1 MCVFTYMHTYIHP
14 CMHAC
19 IHTRIHAYMH
29 TCIHA
34 YIHTCIHAY
43 MHTCIHACIHT
54 YILIHYINLY
64 MFLLSLC
71 DICFPLWILC
81 LFISVWLWEFPWLMD
96 DLGTPRNRLEHLGIS
111 WTKSLHRWHGPQP
124 SDDWS
129 FPSDAHW
136 RWGRWRRRP
145 GENRARWHDDTTCGA
160 TCDNCDNHNQVAVI
174 LYDSRWTEDF
184 APLAHSKITIATVP
198 AEA

>member
-1 MCVFTYMHTYIHP
+1 
-14 CMHAC
+14 
-19 IHTRIHAYMH
+19 MH

-34 YIHTCIHAY
+34 Y
-43 MHTCIHACIHT
+43 IHT

-111 WTKSLHRWHGPQP
+111 WAKSTGGMAPSPAMTGAFPAMPTGAGGGGGGGPERTAQ
-124 SDDWS
+124 
-129 FPSDAHW
+129 
-136 RWGRWRRRP
+136 G
-145 GENRARWHDDTTCGA
+145 DTT
-160 TCDNCDNHNQVAVI
+160 TRHVARHVTTVTI
-174 LYDSRWTEDF
+174 IIKSRSYSMIQGGPKT
-184 APLAHSKITIATVP
+184 LLHSPIQKSP
-198 AEA
+198 